1 MLDEGKHVYYWAWT
15 EYDNPKH
22 NYRDSTRHLLFRVF
36 RAHVSGK
43 LSQRIHDEPITEA
56 MSKAEAI
63 EYCQRIVKL
72 TGGREL

>member
-1 MLDEGKHVYYWAWT
+1 MLDEHVYYWGWT

-22 NYRDSTRHLLFRVF
+22 NYINTTNSLLFRVF
-36 RAHVSGK
+36 R
-43 LSQRIHDEPITEA
+43 SQSHKTIHDEPITEA